1 LRTASDRHIV
11 KAYGASSG
19 YVIGGTHE
27 RIDARDLHVARAQEI
42 RGEQNHNDHQSGE
55 PLPRRDLFT
64 LGYIRVCHGL
74 PP

>member
-1 LRTASDRHIV
+1 
-11 KAYGASSG
+11 
-19 YVIGGTHE
+19 VIGGTHE

-42 RGEQNHNDHQSGE
+42 RGEQNHNDRQSGE